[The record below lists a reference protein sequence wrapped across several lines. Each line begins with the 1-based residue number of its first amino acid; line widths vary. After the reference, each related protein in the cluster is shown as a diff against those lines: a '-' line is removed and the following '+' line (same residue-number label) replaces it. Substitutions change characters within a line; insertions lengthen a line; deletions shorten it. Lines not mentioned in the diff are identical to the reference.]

1 MFRTE
6 FLTRYCG
13 IGETFLNGQ
22 KNLKIYQRLMIRVLE
37 GFLFLVFRIVFEDI
51 SQKVAVSTV
60 GI

>member
-13 IGETFLNGQ
+13 IGGTFLNGQ
-22 KNLKIYQRLMIRVLE
+22 KNLEIYQRLMIRVLE
-37 GFLFLVFRIVFEDI
+37 GFLFSVFSSVFEDI